1 MLTISL
7 APARAYASGKISDD
21 GPQPTEVFRSSR
33 VFGIEQGFDQSG
45 TDDHQIS
52 ETGHLASLYA
62 TGHPESDPDHRGR
75 IRLTHPSDQLGGS
88 CRGLRPCAGDT
99 HE

>member
-33 VFGIEQGFDQSG
+33 VFGIDQGLDQSG

-52 ETGHLASLYA
+52 ETGHLASLLAVGY
-62 TGHPESDPDHRGR
+62 PEADANHGRWIQIAYPPDKLRGGR
-75 IRLTHPSDQLGGS
+75 
-88 CRGLRPCAGDT
+88 
-99 HE
+99 

>member
-1 MLTISL
+1 VT
-7 APARAYASGKISDD
+7 ATNAYASGEIGDE
-21 GPQPTEVFRSSR
+21 GAQPSQVLRSSG
-33 VFGIEQGFDQSG
+33 VFGIEQGLDQRG
-45 TDDHQIS
+45 TDDHQVR

-75 IRLTHPSDQLGGS
+75 IRLAHPSDQLGGS